1 MIPCPWSFLV
11 PGPDHHGEHLFV
23 FNAQWLVLFLYTLS
37 YYHVQMRAYDITHQ
51 IMPARRCLCTFCRR
65 SARLDEDGNWS
76 LSATVSRRI
85 TRIVRL
91 LLTTTQ
97 LAPPAVL
104 PRADCR
110 RLRTLLGALVPADA
124 QLAAAARVVC
134 LLKVL
139 SS

>member
-1 MIPCPWSFLV
+1 
-11 PGPDHHGEHLFV
+11 
-23 FNAQWLVLFLYTLS
+23 
-37 YYHVQMRAYDITHQ
+37 
-51 IMPARRCLCTFCRR
+51 MPARRCLCTFCRR

-85 TRIVRL
+85 TRIAGL

-97 LAPPAVL
+97 PAPPAVI

-124 QLAAAARVVC
+124 QLAAAARAVC